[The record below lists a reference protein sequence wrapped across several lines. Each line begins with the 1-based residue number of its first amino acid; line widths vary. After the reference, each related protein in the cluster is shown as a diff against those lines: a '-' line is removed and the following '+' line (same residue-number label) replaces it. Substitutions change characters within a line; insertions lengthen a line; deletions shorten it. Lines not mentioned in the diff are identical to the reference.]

1 MKACV
6 VDELVKSRMK
16 CDGPIVRMK
25 DEWVSTISETKKQAG
40 CRKRGKPQLRWEDCL
55 KRDIIEAE
63 GKEKWRGARDKHNE
77 SSHRAERQMAS
88 HTPQGK
94 REEEQ

>member
-1 MKACV
+1 MRRTHCQNERRVGIDKFR
-6 VDELVKSRMK
+6 DKE
-16 CDGPIVRMK
+16 
-25 DEWVSTISETKKQAG
+25 QAG

-77 SSHRAERQMAS
+77 SSHRAERQLAS